1 MDPLS
6 VTASIVTI
14 LDLACKLMQYANSIR
29 KASRERVQV
38 AREAS
43 AIYSLLIQLRS
54 RVEQCHT
61 NESWFNE
68 AKLLATKGG
77 VLDQLKSILENLV
90 AKIEPGSIVKDFVWK
105 ITSKEVEHS
114 LAHIERLKSSISI
127 ALQQDHLWV
136 HLPMSFGLLTNTS
149 EQTLTADM

>member
-1 MDPLS
+1 

-29 KASRERVQV
+29 KASQERVQV

-43 AIYSLLIQLRS
+43 AIYSLLTQLGS
-54 RVEQCHT
+54 RVDQCQT
-61 NESWFNE
+61 NEPWFNE

-90 AKIEPGSIVKDFVWK
+90 AKIDPGSRMKDFVWK
-105 ITSKEVEHS
+105 ITSKEVDQA
-114 LAHIERLKSSISI
+114 LAQIERLKSRISI

-136 HLPMSFGLLTNTS
+136 HFPMSFLLWTNTP
-149 EQTLTADM
+149 EQTLAGDT